1 LWRIVFAFQYIVQT
15 PRPWTI
21 PPAFR
26 PATDEKMKKEF
37 RPVARKANLV
47 VQRLGDELL
56 IYDLT
61 TNKAMCL
68 NGPSAMIW
76 ELSNGDRSSND
87 IAISLG
93 REFKAP
99 VSEEY
104 VEFAFDELSSH
115 GLLEDG
121 TAFVADKVSR
131 RQLIKRIGAASAVAI
146 PVVASLVAP
155 QALHAATCVPN
166 NGSCTAS
173 AQCCSNCCK
182 NVSPGANQCKPG
194 GGACLP

>member
-1 LWRIVFAFQYIVQT
+1 
-15 PRPWTI
+15 
-21 PPAFR
+21 
-26 PATDEKMKKEF
+26 MKKEL

-76 ELSNGDRSSND
+76 ELSNGDRSQND
-87 IAISLG
+87 IAAALECEF
-93 REFKAP
+93 REP
-99 VSEEY
+99 VSDEY

-115 GLLEDG
+115 GLLEEG
-121 TAFVADKVSR
+121 TAFAVDKISR
-131 RQLIKRIGAASAVAI
+131 RQMIRRIGAASAVAI

-155 QALHAATCVPN
+155 QALHAATCLGTNV
-166 NGSCTAS
+166 SCTVS

>member
-1 LWRIVFAFQYIVQT
+1 LWRAVFAFQYIVQL

-26 PATDEKMKKEF
+26 PAIDEKMKKEF

-76 ELSNGDRSSND
+76 ELSSGDHSSSD
-87 IAISLG
+87 IAAALG
-93 REFKAP
+93 REFKSP
-99 VSEEY
+99 VSDEY
-104 VEFAFDELSSH
+104 IEFAFDELSSH
-115 GLLEDG
+115 GLLEEG
-121 TAFVADKVSR
+121 TAFAVDKLSR
-131 RQLIKRIGAASAVAI
+131 RQMIRRIGAASAIAI

-155 QALHAATCVPN
+155 HAIHAQTCVAN
-166 NGSCTAS
+166 NGSCTVS
-173 AQCCSNCCK
+173 AQCCSACCK